1 MQMVPNRNFWILMAL
16 GVPIGAFAGLAGV
29 PWLLFVYNLLLLAAA
44 FVSWMAVPSPK
55 HIRITRQFDPVLS
68 VRVPNRVVLTVLN
81 DGPETIDFRMREEP
95 PPFFEASQR
104 EFEMRLRPG
113 EEKQFV
119 YTITPN
125 ERGGDYFRGTFVR
138 IKSKLNLIER
148 EVRLRTEQPLRVYPN
163 VLALREF
170 DLLKQRG
177 MLKEVGIRKSRAKGL
192 GMEFESLREYTE
204 GDDYRK
210 IDWKATARKSKLVVR
225 NYEQEKNQSVI
236 LCIDIGRRTLSEING
251 VPKIDHMLDACLMLT
266 HAAAVSGD
274 CVGLLV
280 YSNAVKRYIPPRK
293 GRNQVGYIIEALHD
307 LVSEPVESDHSAAF
321 AYLVSRWKRRSLVV
335 AFTDLD
341 DADQARAFSTSFG
354 PISRHHIALVAS
366 VGDPGLKRDAEC
378 KVASRED
385 MYSKAASLFVL
396 SDRKSAETVL
406 SNNNINLI
414 DSEPQDLSSALVSY
428 YFMVKERSLL

>member
-1 MQMVPNRNFWILMAL
+1 MVPTRYFWIWMAF
-16 GVPIGAFAGLAGV
+16 GIPVGGFAGLAGA
-29 PWLLFVYNLLLLAAA
+29 PWILLAYDLILVAAA
-44 FVSWMAVPSPK
+44 FVAWKAVPSPQN
-55 HIRITRQFDPVLS
+55 IRIVRQFDPVLS
-68 VRVPNRVVLTVLN
+68 VRVPNRVVLTVAN
-81 DGPETIDFRMREEP
+81 DGPETIEFRLREEP
-95 PPFFEASQR
+95 PPLFEASQK
-104 EFEMRLRPG
+104 EFDLRLKPG

-138 IKSKLNLIER
+138 IRSKLNLIER
-148 EVRLRTEQPLRVYPN
+148 EARLRTEQPLRVYPN
-163 VLALREF
+163 VLAIREF

-177 MLKEVGIRKSRAKGL
+177 MLNQVGIRRSRAKGL

-236 LCIDIGRRTLSEING
+236 LCIDIGRRTLSEVNG

-266 HAAAVSGD
+266 HAASVAGD

-280 YSNAVKRYIPPRK
+280 YSNTVKRYIPPRK
-293 GRNQVGYIIEALHD
+293 GRNQVGFIIEALHD

-321 AYLVSRWKRRSLVV
+321 AYLASRWKRRSLVV

-341 DADQARAFSTSFG
+341 DADQARAFSASFG
-354 PISRHHIALVAS
+354 PIARHHIALVVS
-366 VGDPGLKRDAEC
+366 VGDPGLKQDAAC
-378 KVASRED
+378 KVASCED
-385 MYSKAASLFVL
+385 MYQKAASLFIL
-396 SDRKSAETVL
+396 SDRKCAETVL
-406 SNNNINLI
+406 SNHNIYWI

>member
-1 MQMVPNRNFWILMAL
+1 MVPTRYFWIWFAL
-16 GVPIGAFAGLAGV
+16 GIPVGALVGFASA
-29 PWLLFVYNLLLLAAA
+29 PWLLFVYNLILVAAA
-44 FVSWMAVPSPK
+44 VLSWIAAPSPK
-55 HIRITRQFDPVLS
+55 HIRISRQFDPVLS

-95 PPFFEASQR
+95 PPLFEASQK
-104 EFEMRLRPG
+104 EFDLHLRPG

-138 IKSKLNLIER
+138 IKSKLNLVLR
-148 EVRLRTEQPLRVYPN
+148 ETRLRTEQPLRVYPN
-163 VLALREF
+163 VLAIREF
-170 DLLKQRG
+170 DLLKQKG

-210 IDWKATARKSKLVVR
+210 IDWKATARRSKLVVR

-236 LCIDIGRRTLSEING
+236 LCIDIGRKTLSEING

-280 YSNAVKRYIPPRK
+280 YSNTVKRYIPPRK
-293 GRNQVGYIIEALHD
+293 GRNQVGFIIEALHD
-307 LVSEPVESDHSAAF
+307 LVSEPVESDHSMAF
-321 AYLVSRWKRRSLVV
+321 AYLASRWKRRSLVV
-335 AFTDLD
+335 SFTDID
-341 DADQARAFSTSFG
+341 DSDQARAFSTSYG

-366 VGDPGLKRDAEC
+366 VGDPGLKQDAEC

-385 MYSKAASLFVL
+385 MYSKAASLFIL
-396 SDRKSAETVL
+396 SDRKSADTVL

-414 DSEPQDLSSALVSY
+414 DAEPQDLSAALVSY